1 MMNIILLSGGS
12 GKRLWPLSNETRS
25 KQFLKLMKNENSVY
39 ESMIQRVYRQI
50 KASHDNANVVIATGK
65 AQADLIKS
73 QLNNKVDVVLEPE
86 RRDTFPAIALA
97 SSYFFYKRGMDLE
110 DVLLVLPVDPFA
122 DKEYFE
128 ILLEMEKVVRSN
140 IAKISLMGIK
150 PTYPS
155 AKYGYITP
163 KQDPVANNFSC
174 TKVASFHEKPSEEYA
189 EQLIQNGAVWN
200 GGVFAFR
207 LGYLIDKI
215 REYVDFN
222 SYEELESK
230 YSELPKISF
239 DYEIVEKELS
249 IAMVEYQGVW
259 KDLGTWN
266 TLTEVMDETSIG
278 KVIVSEDCINTHV
291 INELDIPII
300 VLGGRD
306 LIVAASP
313 DGILISDKHQS
324 SYLKPYVDTIHQRPM
339 YEERRWGEYKVIDY
353 VEYPDGTLSLTKH
366 LIIKAGKKIS
376 YQSHYLRD
384 EVWTFVDGFGELT
397 IDGHV
402 TKVKRGDVVSI
413 GIGTKHT
420 VKANSDSDLRFIE
433 VQIGSELSESDIRKY
448 D

>member
-1 MMNIILLSGGS
+1 MNIILLSGGS

-25 KQFLKLMKNENSVY
+25 KQFLKLMKNENSKF

-50 KASHDNANVVIATGK
+50 KASNINANILIATGK
-65 AQADLIKS
+65 TQVDLIKS
-73 QLNNKVDVVLEPE
+73 QLDNKVDVVLEPE

-97 SSYFFYKRGMDLE
+97 SSYLFYKKGLDPK
-110 DVLLVLPVDPFA
+110 DVILVLPVDPYA
-122 DKEYFE
+122 DKEYFD
-128 ILLEMEKVVRSN
+128 ILIEMENVVRCN
-140 IAKISLMGIK
+140 IAKMSLMGIK

-163 KQDPVANNFSC
+163 KHNQVINNTLC
-174 TKVASFHEKPSEEYA
+174 TLVDSFHEKPTEEYA

-200 GGVFAFR
+200 GGVFAFQ
-207 LGYLIDKI
+207 LGYLLNIARK
-215 REYVDFN
+215 YVNFN
-222 SYEELESK
+222 TYEELEKK

-239 DYEIVEKELS
+239 DYEIVEKEQS
-249 IAMVEYQGVW
+249 IAMVEYKGMW

-266 TLTEVMDETSIG
+266 TLTEVMDESSLG
-278 KVIVSEDCINTHV
+278 KVIVSENCENTHV

-300 VLGGRD
+300 VLGGKN

-313 DGILISDKHQS
+313 DGILVSDKHQS

-384 EVWTFVDGFGELT
+384 EIWTFVDGFGELT
-397 IDGHV
+397 IDGIV

-413 GIGTKHT
+413 KIGTKHT
-420 VKANSDSDLRFIE
+420 VKADPDSDLRFIE
-433 VQIGSELSESDIRKY
+433 VQIGSELSESDIQKY
-448 D
+448 E